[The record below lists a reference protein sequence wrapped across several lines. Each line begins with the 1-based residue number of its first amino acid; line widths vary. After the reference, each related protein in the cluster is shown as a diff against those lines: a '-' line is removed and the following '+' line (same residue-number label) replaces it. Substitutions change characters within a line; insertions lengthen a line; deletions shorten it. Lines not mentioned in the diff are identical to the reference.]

1 MISSIKFKLYPSE
14 LDNSKDNIYIV
25 NIDTGR
31 DIKFI
36 RRLCAK
42 SITLTDD
49 ALKAK
54 RLKHKDLKEYIRRA
68 KETCSLLGYDAK
80 FMVYTL
86 EVIGEETDGCEHS
99 SDR

>member
-14 LDNSKDNIYIV
+14 LDNSDNNIYII

-49 ALKAK
+49 AFKAK
-54 RLKHKDLKEYIRRA
+54 RLKPKDLKEYIRRA

-86 EVIGEETDGCEHS
+86 EIMGGEADGCEHS

>member
-14 LDNSKDNIYIV
+14 LDNSDNNIYIV
-25 NIDTGR
+25 SIDTGS

-80 FMVYTL
+80 LMVYTL
-86 EVIGEETDGCEHS
+86 EIKGGEVDGCEHS